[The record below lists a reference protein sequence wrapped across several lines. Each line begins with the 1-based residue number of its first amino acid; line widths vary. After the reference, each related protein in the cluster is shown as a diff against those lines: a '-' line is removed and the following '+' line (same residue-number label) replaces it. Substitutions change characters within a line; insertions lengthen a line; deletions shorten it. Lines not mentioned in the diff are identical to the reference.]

1 MGFLIFCEQPNK
13 RCSGLWVV
21 APQRPLAAELWVRH
35 ITVIVGIMKEIVIKK
50 EENAIRCDVCHK
62 SDYYDVSKNSCERC
76 ENILK
81 EFNQKESI
89 KNSKGRIEEYLNINK
104 NISTGVKTGFLA
116 GFCGGVGMGII
127 PLLGAVLEQQILMGF
142 VLVLVLGL
150 LFGVV
155 GTVGGIVASCLEKL
169 KEKLLLRT
177 KLHKRILSLVLGT
190 FQTGFV
196 GISVSNSLL
205 VFIFLIRL
213 KNGEATAF
221 TLPPFNIIFLFTFL
235 GLIVGSITGF
245 VLNLV
250 NGMDSVTE
258 KTKFR

>member
-1 MGFLIFCEQPNK
+1 
-13 RCSGLWVV
+13 
-21 APQRPLAAELWVRH
+21 
-35 ITVIVGIMKEIVIKK
+35 MKEIIIKK
-50 EENAIRCDVCHK
+50 EENATRCDVCHK
-62 SDYYDVSKNSCERC
+62 ADYYDVSKNSCRRC

-81 EFNQKESI
+81 EFNQKENI
-89 KNSKGRIEEYLNINK
+89 KVSKERMEQYLNINK

-116 GFCGGVGMGII
+116 GFCGGVGIGIF
-127 PLLGAVLEQQILMGF
+127 PLFAAVFSKQILMG
-142 VLVLVLGL
+142 VSIVLVLGL
-150 LFGVV
+150 FFGVV
-155 GTVGGIVASCLEKL
+155 GTIGGIVASCLEKL

-177 KLHKRILSLVLGT
+177 RLHKKALSLVLGT

-205 VFIFLIRL
+205 FFIFLIKL
-213 KNGEATAF
+213 KNGDVTAF
-221 TLPPFNIIFLFTFL
+221 TLRPFDIIFLFTFL